1 MPNIE
6 REDMANPNLTM
17 PKLKR
22 AFQLLAANVPQR
34 TICEQ
39 LHMGRGVLSKYKKAA
54 DEMKLSYEDAG
65 RLNNEELESFLQS
78 VKSAPCGVS
87 AQRKLLDELIPDYVS
102 DLAHNRYLTVQRLHE
117 KYLENHPDG
126 YGYTQFKKGK
136 HPIKYTIPNITKA
149 AIPIVGY
156 AAFAIYSHSFINY
169 DLYQ

>member
-1 MPNIE
+1 
-6 REDMANPNLTM
+6 MANPNLTM

-126 YGYTQFKKGK
+126 YGYT
-136 HPIKYTIPNITKA
+136 
-149 AIPIVGY
+149 
-156 AAFAIYSHSFINY
+156 
-169 DLYQ
+169 